1 MNFSFIEI
9 WPLLAGLG
17 LFLFGMSVIED
28 SLNILIGRSM
38 KNFLRSQTKNPI
50 KAILTGGLV
59 TALLQSSTLVTLL
72 VMSFTSAGI
81 IGLKNGIGIIL
92 GANLGTTL
100 TGWLVSLLGFK
111 FHIQTAILPF
121 LAVGG
126 LGAMLFKKAPYNQL
140 FRFLMGFS
148 FMFLGLGYMK
158 DGFTE
163 FAATIDYSLLVDQ
176 PKILLLLF
184 GFILAAMIHSS
195 SACMVIYLSVLSAGM
210 IDIYQAFFLVI
221 GSDMG
226 TTMTGLLGSVGGNSI
241 KKKTAWAQFYINLWS
256 AILAVLLMN
265 FIGRFIFEV
274 LNITDQLIALVA
286 FHSIFNA
293 LGIISI
299 LPFISKFT
307 TLLEKYIGSHKE
319 GSLQFVGEIN
329 PIESLSV
336 LYGLEKEVFHF
347 LRKAVDINQAFIVTA
362 NRNSK
367 NDHLYDEIKAYENDL
382 SKFVLKI
389 QKNNFNESEIRKLD
403 LLTSAIRYSA
413 LSAKDVKD
421 VLHNLEQ
428 LKDAVDPNIHSFY
441 LNLSQ
446 LQTNFY
452 HLVSDYLNLQN
463 DSKNEVQKLKE
474 VIKTIHQ
481 RTSEGM
487 IHLSTSLSEEFNYSS
502 MMNVVHEVNNSN
514 EYLYRALELLSSLNH
529 QPFERLRASSTT

>member
-1 MNFSFIEI
+1 MNFSFIEV

-38 KNFLRSQTKNPI
+38 KNFLRNQTKNPV

-59 TALLQSSTLVTLL
+59 TILLQSSTLVTLL

-111 FHIQTAILPF
+111 FQIQTAILPF
-121 LAVGG
+121 LAIGG
-126 LGAMLFKKAPYNQL
+126 LGTMLFKKAPYNQL

-163 FAATIDYSLLVDQ
+163 FAATIDYSLLVGQ
-176 PKILLLLF
+176 PKFLLLLF

-195 SACMVIYLSVLSAGM
+195 SACMVIYLSVLAAGM
-210 IDIYQAFFLVI
+210 IDIQQAFFLVI

-226 TTMTGLLGSVGGNSI
+226 TTVTGLLGSVGGNSI
-241 KKKTAWAQFYINLWS
+241 KKKTAWAQFYINLFS
-256 AILAVLLMN
+256 AILAILLMN

-299 LPFISKFT
+299 LPFLSKFT
-307 TLLEKYIGSHKE
+307 ALLEKYVGSHKA
-319 GSLQFVGEIN
+319 GRLQFVGEIN
-329 PIESLSV
+329 PNESVSV
-336 LYGLEKEVFHF
+336 LYGLEKEVFQF
-347 LRKAVDINQAFIVTA
+347 LTKTVEINQILIESAH
-362 NRNSK
+362 RNSE
-367 NDHLYDEIKAYENDL
+367 NDHKYDEIKAYENDL
-382 SKFVLKI
+382 NKFVIKI
-389 QKNNFNESEIRKLD
+389 QKNNFNESEIRKLEV
-403 LLTSAIRYSA
+403 LTSAIRYSA
-413 LSAKDVKD
+413 LSAKDIKD

-428 LKDAVDPNIHSFY
+428 LKDSVDPNIHSFY

-446 LQTNFY
+446 LQKDLY
-452 HLVSDYLNLQN
+452 QLVSEHLGLQHEA
-463 DSKNEVQKLKE
+463 KNEVQKLKD
-474 VIKTIHQ
+474 VIKDIHQ

-487 IHLSTSLSEEFNYSS
+487 IHLSSSNSEDFNYSS
-502 MMNVVHEVNNSN
+502 MMNIVHEVNNSN

-529 QPFERLRASSTT
+529 HPIEKHRASSAT